1 MALSIGDHIR
11 SYRMR
16 RGLTQEQL
24 AHLIG
29 RSERWLIDVERGE
42 VDPRL
47 SDAVA
52 LARALSIGVADLTTD
67 HEPKARPPP
76 VQAIT
81 PLARSSSTSS
91 PRASKMASVSA
102 PRRGAG

>member
-1 MALSIGDHIR
+1 MALSIGDQVR
-11 SYRMR
+11 SYRTK

-29 RSERWLIDVERGE
+29 RSERWLIDVERGD

-52 LARALSIGVADLTTD
+52 LAWALSVRVADLTPD
-67 HEPKARPPP
+67 PESRGPPSSDDDA
-76 VQAIT
+76 VRSQLVHV
-81 PLARSSSTSS
+81 LAEL
-91 PRASKMASVSA
+91 
-102 PRRGAG
+102 

>member
-11 SYRMR
+11 SYRTR
-16 RGLTQEQL
+16 RGLTQQQL

-52 LARALSIGVADLTTD
+52 LARALCVRVVDLTSD
-67 HEPKARPPP
+67 PGG
-76 VQAIT
+76 
-81 PLARSSSTSS
+81 S
-91 PRASKMASVSA
+91 
-102 PRRGAG
+102 